1 MRRSRSRS
9 VIEKGI
15 ELGDVRGRITALS
28 AKGLPFLRVEQVSNV
43 IRPLFPTLELA
54 ARQCKIGMEM
64 FKI

>member
-1 MRRSRSRS
+1 M
-9 VIEKGI
+9 EKGI

-28 AKGLPFLRVEQVSNV
+28 VQDSAFLKSRASVECDS
-43 IRPLFPTLELA
+43 PLFPTLELA